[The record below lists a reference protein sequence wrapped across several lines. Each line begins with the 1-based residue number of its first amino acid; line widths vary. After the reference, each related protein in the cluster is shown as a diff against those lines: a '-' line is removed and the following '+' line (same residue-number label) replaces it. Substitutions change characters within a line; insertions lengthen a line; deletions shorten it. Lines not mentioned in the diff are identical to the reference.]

1 MISRLLLVPAL
12 ALTLVAA
19 SATCGSS
26 LTGPVPP
33 GSWAGTHIGLVVSET
48 GATIEYDCARGTID
62 QPLVA
67 ADGVF
72 TTLGTHYR
80 GHGGPVREGEA
91 PDSHPARYDGK
102 IDGNKMSL
110 EVTLTDSGEK
120 LGSFTLQRGA
130 SADLTRCL

>member
-33 GSWAGTHIGLVVSET
+33 GSWA
-48 GATIEYDCARGTID
+48 
-62 QPLVA
+62 
-67 ADGVF
+67 
-72 TTLGTHYR
+72 
-80 GHGGPVREGEA
+80 
-91 PDSHPARYDGK
+91 DGK